1 MEYKLGE
8 VLGEGAFGSVRLVKN
23 KVTGIV
29 RAMKSIKKSSII
41 QEDEQ
46 KMFTEVQILKQC
58 DHPNILKLYEL
69 YQDDTNYYLITEYC
83 NGGELFERI
92 K

>member
-1 MEYKLGE
+1 
-8 VLGEGAFGSVRLVKN
+8 
-23 KVTGIV
+23 
-29 RAMKSIKKSSII
+29 MKSIKKSSII

-69 YQDDTNYYLITEYC
+69 YQDDTNYYLITEYVPAHLSH
-83 NGGELFERI
+83 EMKLQALLLSPQF
-92 K
+92 